1 MGWGHGGARPVV
13 TGPDTPGRGQA
24 GAAFE
29 AERAAMLRA
38 IADEVLWT
46 NRYLG
51 KTALDPRVLEAM
63 RAVPRHAFVPD
74 DMRPFAYEN
83 RPLPIGHG
91 QTISQPYIVAVMT
104 DLLHPAPGHRVLEI
118 GTGCGYQA
126 AVLSLLVARVYSV
139 ESVPELAG
147 AAARRLKDLGYA
159 NVEVRHADGYRGWP
173 EAAPFDAIVVTAA
186 APELPAALVDQL
198 APGGRLAIPIGP
210 RGGEQDL
217 VLIRKETDGS
227 IDRRVVLPVA
237 FVPLVRG
244 R

>member
-1 MGWGHGGARPVV
+1 V

-74 DMRPFAYEN
+74 DM
-83 RPLPIGHG
+83 HG